1 MNTDK
6 YSVLQTVYKS
16 DNPEYLRLSLE
27 SMMNQSE
34 MPDELVLVKDGPITE
49 ELQKVI
55 DETDKKYPDIIVQH
69 QLDKN
74 VGLGKALNEG
84 LKICKN
90 ELIAR
95 MDSDDISLPN
105 RCSKQLE
112 LFSAEPEL
120 DIVGCQAEE
129 FSGSADNIVG
139 KRTVPLKNSEI
150 HRFARRRDPFNH
162 PTVMY
167 RKSKV
172 LKYGPYGDYRKNQDT
187 DLWVKLLSS
196 GCKGANLPGKL
207 FLFRFDEGTYKK
219 RKSWINTK
227 TLIKIR
233 WNAYKIHFCSL
244 TDFII
249 VMISQLFIYIMPS
262 SFQRILYT
270 KVLRR

>member
-1 MNTDK
+1 MSEK

-27 SMMNQSE
+27 SMISQSVK
-34 MPDELVLVKDGPITE
+34 PDELVLVKDGPITN
-49 ELQKVI
+49 ELQAVI
-55 DETDKKYPDIIVQH
+55 DETDKKYPGIIVQH

-84 LKICKN
+84 IVICKN

-95 MDSDDISLPN
+95 MDSDDISLPE
-105 RCSKQLE
+105 RCEKQIA
-112 LFSAEPEL
+112 LFKSDSDL

-129 FSGSADNIVG
+129 FCGNIDNVVG
-139 KRTVPLKNSEI
+139 NRKVPLDNSEI
-150 HRFARRRDPFNH
+150 HKFARRRDPFNH

-172 LKYGPYGDYRKNQDT
+172 LKFGPYGDYRKNQDT

-196 GCKGANLPGKL
+196 GCKGANLPGRL
-207 FLFRFDEGTYKK
+207 FLFRFDEGTYRK
-219 RKSWINTK
+219 RKSWVNTK

-233 WNAYKIHFCSL
+233 WNAYKIRFCSL
-244 TDFII
+244 TDFI
-249 VMISQLFIYIMPS
+249 VVTLSQLFIYIMPS
-262 SFQRILYT
+262 RFQRILYT